1 MQLVARARE
10 GDDEAYSALVDRYAR
25 NVYRLALN
33 ITQLQEDAEDVL
45 QETFM
50 KAYEHLGE
58 FEGHSKF
65 YTWLVRIAMNESLM
79 KLRKRKWDRTVWLDE
94 PIETGEDRVA
104 REIAV
109 WDDPEQRYSKEELRE
124 ILNKAVQSLTP
135 PYRSVFVL
143 RDVEDLSIEETARV
157 LDLSVPA
164 VKSRLLRARL
174 QLRDKLTAFFKKKVE
189 DPFAYL

>member
-1 MQLVARARE
+1 MELVARARE

-104 REIAV
+104 RDIAV
-109 WDDPEQRYSKEELRE
+109 WDNPEQRYSKEELRE
-124 ILNKAVQSLTP
+124 ILNKAIQSLTP

-157 LDLSVPA
+157 LDLSIPA

-189 DPFAYL
+189 DTFAYL